1 MPGFRIEQDP
11 LPMICVKRDLRHIQ
25 PEVTSFALVRQTAQ
39 GFRCAPSLLPEMS
52 AEPDREEIPSRGA
65 FRHMEFPRDDG
76 GISHLLVIEHPVGGP
91 AFRLSAG
98 PVRQQD
104 HPPERFRPRHI
115 VLFPGSGI
123 LFRLAED
130 LIHSDAL
137 IRSDFLVVFT
147 HDINRIFHS
156 FYGWVHVQRP
166 HKCVS
171 VDSVVHLY
179 AGTGGERFIMTPF
192 VRVR

>member
-39 GFRCAPSLLPEMS
+39 GFRCTPSLLPEMS

-115 VLFPGSGI
+115 VLFSRKRNSVPPRGGSDP
-123 LFRLAED
+123 FRCLD
-130 LIHSDAL
+130 PIRFPRCIHS
-137 IRSDFLVVFT
+137 
-147 HDINRIFHS
+147 
-156 FYGWVHVQRP
+156 
-166 HKCVS
+166 
-171 VDSVVHLY
+171 
-179 AGTGGERFIMTPF
+179 
-192 VRVR
+192 